1 LQKAVGFAPNT
12 PVAAGIKRFVEWYRA
27 YHRV

>member
-1 LQKAVGFAPNT
+1 VGFAPNT
-12 PVAAGIKRFVEWYRA
+12 SVSDGIARFIDWYRA

>member
-12 PVAAGIKRFVEWYRA
+12 PVAEGIKRFVEWYRV